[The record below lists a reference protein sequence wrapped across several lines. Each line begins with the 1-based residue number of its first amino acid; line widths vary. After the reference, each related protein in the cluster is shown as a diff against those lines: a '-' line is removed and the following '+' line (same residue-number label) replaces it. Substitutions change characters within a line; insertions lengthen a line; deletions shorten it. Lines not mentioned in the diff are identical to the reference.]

1 MSRSRVETPRPYR
14 VAVALA
20 VAALA
25 LLMVDLWVV
34 LTVEHRA
41 PTSSVVRE
49 FFFASCWLV
58 VGCVAVR
65 VERPALARLILALSL
80 VLAANMVGAFGLQS
94 HDVLPRVMVTLTAF
108 LVPLQTSV
116 AGHVLLAYPTGVL
129 ADQGARLLVAAGYTV
144 GVVESLW
151 WGFTHASIAACDTCA
166 ESYSLIVVRAATND
180 TVTTTISLVWAGMAV
195 VLIVLLVQRFRR
207 AGHRQRR
214 LLLLPYASIVVLAA
228 LFGLLSIV
236 GADRGTSA
244 WAVSMNTLVLLQVVG
259 TVAVPLCF
267 LIGLL
272 HERLSYRRIGE
283 LVVSMSGADD
293 ADLEQALAVA
303 LGDPDLQVTY
313 PVGDAFVDGS
323 GHPTGRPHPDVRST
337 VTAVGDPDRP
347 LALIRHDRSLSDEP
361 ALLTAAGSATRLILE
376 NARLQAKVRAQLI
389 EVRESRARI
398 ATASNEARV
407 RLERDLHDGA
417 QQRLLAIG
425 IALQLLRQQPGDTA
439 LLDAADDELVSAL
452 GELRDLASGIHPAV
466 LTDHGLGPALQSL
479 AGRHGPRVTLRT
491 PTGPVRRL
499 PAPVEAAAYFAAAEA
514 VTNALKHASPTRVTM
529 TVEDRDGILALTVHD
544 DGEGGADPA
553 GTGLVGLRDRLAAV
567 DGTLRLDTGGL
578 GTRLTME
585 IPCA

>member
-1 MSRSRVETPRPYR
+1 MSERPNRWTPARVSS
-14 VAVALA
+14 VLVALA
-20 VAALA
+20 VVVL
-25 LLMVDLWVV
+25 VIHLWVV
-34 LTVEHRA
+34 LTVPHRA
-41 PTSSVVRE
+41 PLRSVVRE
-49 FFFASCWLV
+49 FLFATSWLGVGV
-58 VGCVAVR
+58 VALQVG
-65 VERPALARLILALSL
+65 RPVLARLVLAFTL
-80 VLAANMVGAFGLQS
+80 VLALNFPGSFGFYS
-94 HDVLPRVMVTLTAF
+94 DDVLPRLMVTITAF
-108 LVPLQTSV
+108 LVPLQAPV
-116 AGHVLLAYPTGVL
+116 GGHLLLAYPTGRLGGQAARRLVTIGYVL
-129 ADQGARLLVAAGYTV
+129 
-144 GVVESLW
+144 GVTESVW
-151 WGFTHASIAACDTCA
+151 WGFTHASISACAGCATSYTVVVAPAAVDTA
-166 ESYSLIVVRAATND
+166 VSSIIGVLWAA
-180 TVTTTISLVWAGMAV
+180 LAV
-195 VLIVLLVQRFRR
+195 ALLAQLVQRYRR
-207 AGHRQRR
+207 GGHRQRR
-214 LLLLPYASIVVLAA
+214 LLLLPYTSIAVLVMMY
-228 LFGLLSIV
+228 GVLSLV
-236 GADRGTSA
+236 GARERTSA
-244 WAVSMNTLVLLQVVG
+244 WALSVATVITFQVVAMLG
-259 TVAVPLCF
+259 VPLCF

-303 LGDPDLQVTY
+303 LGDPDLRVAY
-313 PVGDAFVDGS
+313 PVGDSFVDGS
-323 GHPTGRPHPDVRST
+323 GHPTGQPLPDERAA
-337 VTAVGDPDRP
+337 VTAVGDPDTP

-398 ATASNEARV
+398 VTATNEARV

-439 LLDAADDELVSAL
+439 LLDAADEELVSAL

-466 LTDHGLGPALQSL
+466 LTDHGLVPALQSL
-479 AGRHGPRVTLRT
+479 AGRHGQRVTLRM

-529 TVEDRDGILALTVHD
+529 TVEERDGILALTVHD

-553 GTGLVGLRDRLAAV
+553 GTGLVGVRDRLAAV
-567 DGTLRLDTGGL
+567 DGTLRLDTGPGL